1 MPNNS
6 RDAILASMEGKSS
19 TWGWGAI
26 TAFSRARVNNLI
38 EQQFIEGY
46 SEGRYFPFFKG
57 AFSLDAL
64 YRDVN
69 IKSLILGRPLLSF
82 ESADLDR
89 SRVTVTLSVVGG
101 SYSEIKRLPGQ

>member
-1 MPNNS
+1 MPVLFVIMLFSGAAIMPNNS

-46 SEGRYFPFFKG
+46 SEGRYFPFLK
-57 AFSLDAL
+57 ALSL
-64 YRDVN
+64 
-69 IKSLILGRPLLSF
+69 
-82 ESADLDR
+82 
-89 SRVTVTLSVVGG
+89 
-101 SYSEIKRLPGQ
+101 

>member
-46 SEGRYFPFFKG
+46 SEGRYFPFLK
-57 AFSLDAL
+57 ALSL
-64 YRDVN
+64 
-69 IKSLILGRPLLSF
+69 
-82 ESADLDR
+82 
-89 SRVTVTLSVVGG
+89 
-101 SYSEIKRLPGQ
+101 